1 MHGVAI
7 MVSIMNTTGNK
18 SILNRPLTAFYCS
31 VRCPGNLIIKTYD
44 LAQQWRVEEQP
55 VIGGFHSP
63 VEKEVLKILFRSLTP
78 VCIVLARGLPK
89 RFPPEYRR
97 PLDEGRLLIVSPFE
111 SHVRRATA
119 HTAIRRNEVVAQ
131 LAARIFV
138 AYAAPGSKTESFC
151 LKLVSEGKPCQTFD
165 DPKTTNL
172 TSAKYRPR
180 FPVTGNG
187 TFFAILSPFI
197 STST

>member
-1 MHGVAI
+1 
-7 MVSIMNTTGNK
+7 MNTIGNDQ
-18 SILNRPLTAFYCS
+18 ILQLPLIAFFCS

-44 LAQQWRVEEQP
+44 LAQKWRVKEQP

-89 RFPPEYRR
+89 RLPPEYRR

-111 SHVRRATA
+111 AHVKRATA
-119 HTAIRRNEVVAQ
+119 QTALRRNEVVAQ

-151 LKLVSEGKPCQTFD
+151 RGVAATGKPCQTFD
-165 DPKTTNL
+165 DSRTENL
-172 TSAKYRPR
+172 R
-180 FPVTGNG
+180 
-187 TFFAILSPFI
+187 AIGFNSV
-197 STST
+197 